1 MKLFNVKNIKLAA
14 FGLFFASSAAF
25 ATDVTLDLN
34 VSGTILGAPEWR
46 NTGATQITSVTF
58 DFGSY
63 QAGDAARNVDS
74 GSQSV
79 VLYDP
84 ANSSGS
90 LSVTLATPS
99 GCSIGAD
106 NITDSDV
113 KLMFNST
120 EQANAA
126 SISITE
132 GATNAMELRFAS
144 SGNYGDKSGAVSC
157 SSAGTLTYTY

>member
-1 MKLFNVKNIKLAA
+1 M
-14 FGLFFASSAAF
+14 
-25 ATDVTLDLN
+25 
-34 VSGTILGAPEWR
+34 SGPEWR
-46 NTGATQITSVTF
+46 DTGATRITSVTF
-58 DFGSY
+58 DFGTY

-84 ANSSGS
+84 NNASGS
-90 LSVTLATPS
+90 LSVALATPT

-106 NITDSDV
+106 NVTDSDV

-120 EQANAA
+120 EHSNAA
-126 SISITE
+126 SITIIE
-132 GATNAMELRFAS
+132 GATNALELRFTS
-144 SGNYGDKSGAVSC
+144 SGNYGDKSGAVAC